1 MVLGVVKGHP
11 GNAVDVLDLVC
22 QSLGIGRGDV
32 CDHHSGRA
40 VGDKVV
46 VHHRQALAG
55 LRVIRQI
62 GGDVV
67 FHLYPVP
74 GEQAEH
80 QSDQVQQEKQV
91 SLVYNEGSNLFH
103 PAVFF
108 FSVLLICHRMFFPFQ
123 RAAKQAHY
131 PL

>member
-22 QSLGIGRGDV
+22 QGLGIGRGDV

-40 VGDKVV
+40 VGDEVV
-46 VHHRQALAG
+46 VHHRQTLAG
-55 LRVIRQI
+55 LRVIRQV

-80 QSDQVQQEKQV
+80 QSDHIQQEKQV